1 MATTTAT
8 VSISSNDLQ
17 PGQHLS
23 INASSTLMQTGLTT
37 GLEIMDMGK
46 STATVAGGPDALH
59 EALGTVDTAN
69 YMYLCNNATDD
80 TFYLQVVLHDTVI
93 GRLYAGDWMFTP
105 WNMSDADAEWAIEA
119 EGGTC
124 PYEYAFFK
132 STYTLPVST
141 QGDASA
147 TGGGTLNP

>member
-8 VSISSNDLQ
+8 VNISSSDLQ
-17 PGQHLS
+17 PGSPLS
-23 INASSTLMQTGLTT
+23 INATSTLMKTGLTT

-46 STATVAGGPDALH
+46 SSVTVANSHKKLRD
-59 EALGTVDTAN
+59 ALGTVDTAN

-80 TFYLQVVLHDTVI
+80 TYYIEVVLHDTVI

-105 WNMSDADAEWAIEA
+105 WSMSDAVAEWSIEA

-124 PYEYAFFK
+124 PYEYAFFC
-132 STYTLPVST
+132 STYELA
-141 QGDASA
+141 DSA
-147 TGGGTLNP
+147 QGTLNQ

>member
-8 VSISSNDLQ
+8 VSISSSDLQ
-17 PGQHLS
+17 PGNRLS
-23 INASSTLMQTGLTT
+23 INASSTLMKTGLTT

-46 STATVAGGPDALH
+46 SELTVAHSHKALH
-59 EALGTVDTAN
+59 EALGTADTAN

-80 TFYLQVVLHDTVI
+80 TYYIEVVLHDTVI

-105 WNMSDADAEWAIEA
+105 WNQSDGDAEWSIEA

-132 STYTLPVST
+132 SSYVLPDST
-141 QGDASA
+141 QGS
-147 TGGGTLNP
+147 LNP